1 MPARAAFPPSP
12 EAPPAA
18 MSAVLHAAPAPSGR
32 SSPVQRTYEPVP
44 GLRERV
50 MSALMRTSLRL
61 MFKPVIKPP
70 MPVGLQ
76 RAVLHTLSVSMPP
89 GGGVRVEHIRIG
101 NMAAERITPK
111 ATPKPKHA
119 MLYLHGGAFC
129 AGSPRSHRS
138 ITTRLSRMADCE
150 VLAIH
155 YRRVPEHPFP
165 AQIED
170 SVAGYKALLERGYR
184 PEHIAVGGDS
194 AGGTL
199 TLLVF
204 KALELAGLPT
214 PKCLVMMSPAFD
226 AKLNSD
232 SVKKYKKLDPMIN
245 IEWGMQG
252 FAWYRPQH
260 DHPLAFPKRQDLST
274 LPPTLVQVGEIEVLH
289 DDSVWLLHAAKRFD
303 RPVELEVYKGRWH
316 VFQIHAGLMPSAT
329 QALARQAAFMKL
341 HWGA

>member
-12 EAPPAA
+12 EAPHAA

-89 GGGVRVEHIRIG
+89 GGGVKVEHIRIG

>member
-1 MPARAAFPPSP
+1 
-12 EAPPAA
+12 
-18 MSAVLHAAPAPSGR
+18 MSAVMQNAPSAT
-32 SSPVQRTYEPVP
+32 SSPIQRSYPPVP
-44 GLRERV
+44 GLRERIV
-50 MSALMRTSLRL
+50 SAMMRASLRFL
-61 MFKPVIKPP
+61 FKPVIKPP

-76 RAVLHTLSVSMPP
+76 RAVLHTLSVLMPP
-89 GGGVRVEHIRIG
+89 GGGVKVEHVEVG
-101 NMAAERITPK
+101 QMSAERITPK
-111 ATPKPKHA
+111 ATPRPKHA
-119 MLYLHGGAFC
+119 LLYLHGGAFC

-138 ITTRLSRMADCE
+138 ITTRLSRLADCE

-170 SVAGYKALLERGYR
+170 SVAGFKDLLHRGYK
-184 PEHIAVGGDS
+184 PEHIAVAGDS

-204 KALELAGLPT
+204 KALELEGLPT

-226 AKLNSD
+226 ARLNSD
-232 SVKKYKKLDPMIN
+232 SVKKYRKLDPMIN

-252 FAWYRPQH
+252 FAWYRPRH
-260 DHPLAFPKRQDLST
+260 DHPLALPKRQDLST

-289 DDSVWLLHAAKRFD
+289 DDSVWLLHAAKRFE
-303 RPVELEVYKGRWH
+303 RHVELEVYKDRWH

-329 QALARQAAFMKL
+329 RALERQAAFMRQ

>member
-1 MPARAAFPPSP
+1 M
-12 EAPPAA
+12 
-18 MSAVLHAAPAPSGR
+18 
-32 SSPVQRTYEPVP
+32 T
-44 GLRERV
+44 
-50 MSALMRTSLRL
+50 
-61 MFKPVIKPP
+61 
-70 MPVGLQ
+70 
-76 RAVLHTLSVSMPP
+76 
-89 GGGVRVEHIRIG
+89 
-101 NMAAERITPK
+101 AERITPK
-111 ATPKPKHA
+111 ATPQPKHA
-119 MLYLHGGAFC
+119 LLYLHGGAFC

-138 ITTRLSRMADCE
+138 ITTRLSRLANCE

-170 SVAGYKALLERGYR
+170 SVEGFKELLKRGYK
-184 PEHIAVGGDS
+184 PENIAVAGDS

-204 KALELAGLPT
+204 KALELEGLPT

-252 FAWYRPQH
+252 FAWYRPRH
-260 DHPLAFPKRQDLST
+260 DHTLAFPKRQDLST

-303 RPVELEVYKGRWH
+303 RHVELEVYKDRWH

-329 QALARQAAFMKL
+329 KALERQAAFMKQ

>member
-1 MPARAAFPPSP
+1 
-12 EAPPAA
+12 
-18 MSAVLHAAPAPSGR
+18 MSAVMNNAPT
-32 SSPVQRTYEPVP
+32 SSPSNAPIQRTYEPVP
-44 GLRERV
+44 GLQESIV
-50 MSALMRTSLRL
+50 STLMRASLRFL
-61 MFKPVIKPP
+61 FKPVIKPP

-76 RAVLHTLSVSMPP
+76 RAVLHMLSVSMPP
-89 GGGVRVEHIRIG
+89 GGGVKVEHVKVG
-101 NMAAERITPK
+101 NMTAERITPK

-119 MLYLHGGAFC
+119 LLYLHGGAFC

-138 ITTRLSRMADCE
+138 ITTRLSRLANCE

-170 SVAGYKALLERGYR
+170 SVEGFKDLLKRGYK
-184 PEHIAVGGDS
+184 PENIAVAGDS

-204 KALELAGLPT
+204 KALELEGLPT

-252 FAWYRPQH
+252 FAWYRPRH
-260 DHPLAFPKRQDLST
+260 DHTLAFPKRQDLST

-289 DDSVWLLHAAKRFD
+289 DDSVWLLHASKRFD
-303 RPVELEVYKGRWH
+303 RHVELEVYKDRWH

-329 QALARQAAFMKL
+329 KALERQAAFMKQ
-341 HWGA
+341 HWGV

>member
-89 GGGVRVEHIRIG
+89 GGGVKVEHIRIG

>member
-1 MPARAAFPPSP
+1 
-12 EAPPAA
+12 
-18 MSAVLHAAPAPSGR
+18 MSAVMNNAPT
-32 SSPVQRTYEPVP
+32 SSPSTAPIQRTYEPVP
-44 GLRERV
+44 GLQESI
-50 MSALMRTSLRL
+50 MSTMMRASLRFL
-61 MFKPVIKPP
+61 FKPVIKPP

-89 GGGVRVEHIRIG
+89 GGGVKVEHVKVG
-101 NMAAERITPK
+101 NMTAERITPK
-111 ATPKPKHA
+111 ANPSPKHA
-119 MLYLHGGAFC
+119 LLYLHGGAFC

-170 SVAGYKALLERGYR
+170 SVEGFKDLLKRGYK
-184 PEHIAVGGDS
+184 PENIAVGGDS

-204 KALELAGLPT
+204 KALELEGLPT

-232 SVKKYKKLDPMIN
+232 SVKKYKQLDPMIN

-252 FAWYRPQH
+252 FAWYRPRH
-260 DHPLAFPKRQDLST
+260 DHPLGLPKRQDLST

-289 DDSVWLLHAAKRFD
+289 DDSVWFLHAAKRFD
-303 RPVELEVYKGRWH
+303 RHVELEVYQGRWH

-329 QALARQAAFMKL
+329 KALERQAAFMKQQ
-341 HWGA
+341 WGS

>member
-1 MPARAAFPPSP
+1 
-12 EAPPAA
+12 

-89 GGGVRVEHIRIG
+89 GGGVKVEHVRIG

>member
-1 MPARAAFPPSP
+1 
-12 EAPPAA
+12 
-18 MSAVLHAAPAPSGR
+18 MSAVMKDAAAQAPI
-32 SSPVQRTYEPVP
+32 QRVYEPVP
-44 GLRERV
+44 GAQESIV
-50 MSALMRTSLRL
+50 SALMRTSLRWF
-61 MFKPVIKPP
+61 FKPIIKPP

-76 RAVLHTLSVSMPP
+76 RAVLHTLSVLMPP
-89 GGGVRVEHIRIG
+89 GGGVKVEHVKLG
-101 NMAAERITPK
+101 AMTAERITPK
-111 ATPKPKHA
+111 DTPKPTHA

-138 ITTRLSRMADCE
+138 ITSRLSRLANCE

-170 SVAGYKALLERGYR
+170 SVEGFKDLLKRGYK
-184 PEHIAVGGDS
+184 PENIAVGGDS

-199 TLLVF
+199 TLLLF
-204 KALELAGLPT
+204 KALELEGLPT
-214 PKCLVMMSPAFD
+214 PQCLVMMSPAFD

-232 SVKKYKKLDPMIN
+232 SVKRYKKLDPMIN
-245 IEWGMQG
+245 IEWGMQA
-252 FAWYRPQH
+252 FAWYRPRH

-289 DDSVWLLHAAKRFD
+289 DDSVWLLHAAKRFE
-303 RPVELEVYKGRWH
+303 RPVELEVCLKRWH

-329 QALARQAAFMKL
+329 LALQRQAEFMKKQ
-341 HWGA
+341 WAKA

>member
-1 MPARAAFPPSP
+1 
-12 EAPPAA
+12 
-18 MSAVLHAAPAPSGR
+18 
-32 SSPVQRTYEPVP
+32 
-44 GLRERV
+44 
-50 MSALMRTSLRL
+50 
-61 MFKPVIKPP
+61 
-70 MPVGLQ
+70 
-76 RAVLHTLSVSMPP
+76 
-89 GGGVRVEHIRIG
+89 
-101 NMAAERITPK
+101 
-111 ATPKPKHA
+111 

>member
-1 MPARAAFPPSP
+1 
-12 EAPPAA
+12 
-18 MSAVLHAAPAPSGR
+18 MSAVMNPTPATSASASAPIQR
-32 SSPVQRTYEPVP
+32 SYPPVP
-44 GLRERV
+44 GVLEGIT
-50 MSALMRTSLRL
+50 SALMRASLRFL
-61 MFKPVIKPP
+61 FKPVIKPP

-89 GGGVRVEHIRIG
+89 GGGVKVEHVKVG
-101 NMAAERITPK
+101 HMTAERITPK
-111 ATPKPKHA
+111 ATPQPKHA
-119 MLYLHGGAFC
+119 LLYLHGGAFC

-138 ITTRLSRMADCE
+138 ITTRLSRLANCE

-170 SVAGYKALLERGYR
+170 SVEGFKDLLKRGYK
-184 PEHIAVGGDS
+184 PENIAVAGDS

-204 KALELAGLPT
+204 KALELEGLPT

-252 FAWYRPQH
+252 FAWYRPRH
-260 DHPLAFPKRQDLST
+260 DHPLGLPKRQDLST

-289 DDSVWLLHAAKRFD
+289 DDSVWFLHAAKRFD
-303 RPVELEVYKGRWH
+303 RHVELEVYQDRWH
-316 VFQIHAGLMPSAT
+316 VFQIHAGIMPSAT
-329 QALARQAAFMKL
+329 KALERQAAFMKQQ
-341 HWGA
+341 WGS

>member
-1 MPARAAFPPSP
+1 
-12 EAPPAA
+12 

-89 GGGVRVEHIRIG
+89 GGGVKVEHIRIG

>member
-1 MPARAAFPPSP
+1 
-12 EAPPAA
+12 
-18 MSAVLHAAPAPSGR
+18 MSAVMNNAPT
-32 SSPVQRTYEPVP
+32 SSPSSAPIQRTYEPVP
-44 GLRERV
+44 GARERIV
-50 MSALMRTSLRL
+50 SALMRASLRFL
-61 MFKPVIKPP
+61 FKPVIKPP

-89 GGGVRVEHIRIG
+89 GGGVKVEHVKVG

-111 ATPKPKHA
+111 ATPRPKHA
-119 MLYLHGGAFC
+119 LLYLHGGAFC

-138 ITTRLSRMADCE
+138 ITTRLSRLANCE

-170 SVAGYKALLERGYR
+170 SVAGFKELLKRGYA
-184 PEHIAVGGDS
+184 PENIAVAGDS

-204 KALELAGLPT
+204 KALELEGLPT

-252 FAWYRPQH
+252 FAWYRPRH

-303 RPVELEVYKGRWH
+303 RHVELEVYKDRWH

-329 QALARQAAFMKL
+329 RALERQAAFMKQ
-341 HWGA
+341 HWGS

>member
-1 MPARAAFPPSP
+1 
-12 EAPPAA
+12 
-18 MSAVLHAAPAPSGR
+18 MSAVMNNEST
-32 SSPVQRTYEPVP
+32 SSPSTAPIQRTYEPVP
-44 GLRERV
+44 GLRESIV
-50 MSALMRTSLRL
+50 STLMRASLRFL
-61 MFKPVIKPP
+61 FKPVIKPP

-89 GGGVRVEHIRIG
+89 GGGVKVEHVKVG
-101 NMAAERITPK
+101 NMTAERITPK
-111 ATPKPKHA
+111 ATPQQKHA

-138 ITTRLSRMADCE
+138 ITTRLSRLANYEM
-150 VLAIH
+150 LAIH

-170 SVAGYKALLERGYR
+170 SVEGFKDLLKRGYK
-184 PEHIAVGGDS
+184 PENIAVGGDS

-204 KALELAGLPT
+204 KALELEGLPT

-252 FAWYRPQH
+252 FAWYRPRH
-260 DHPLAFPKRQDLST
+260 DHTLAFPKRQDLST

-303 RPVELEVYKGRWH
+303 RHVELEVYKGRWH

-329 QALARQAAFMKL
+329 KALERQAAFMKQ

>member
-12 EAPPAA
+12 EALPAA

-89 GGGVRVEHIRIG
+89 GGGVKVEHVRIG

>member
-1 MPARAAFPPSP
+1 
-12 EAPPAA
+12 
-18 MSAVLHAAPAPSGR
+18 MSAVMNPTPATSASASAPIQR
-32 SSPVQRTYEPVP
+32 SYPPVP
-44 GLRERV
+44 GVLEGIT
-50 MSALMRTSLRL
+50 SALMRASLRFL
-61 MFKPVIKPP
+61 FKPVIKPP

-89 GGGVRVEHIRIG
+89 GGGVKVEHVKVG
-101 NMAAERITPK
+101 HMTAERITPK
-111 ATPKPKHA
+111 ATPQPKHA
-119 MLYLHGGAFC
+119 LLYLHGGAFC

-138 ITTRLSRMADCE
+138 ITTRLSRLANCE

-170 SVAGYKALLERGYR
+170 SVEGFKDLLKRGYK
-184 PEHIAVGGDS
+184 PENIAVAGDS

-204 KALELAGLPT
+204 KALELEGLPT

-252 FAWYRPQH
+252 FAWYRPRH
-260 DHPLAFPKRQDLST
+260 DHPLGLPKRQDLST

-289 DDSVWLLHAAKRFD
+289 DDSVWFLHAAKRFD
-303 RPVELEVYKGRWH
+303 RHVELEVYQGRWH
-316 VFQIHAGLMPSAT
+316 VFQIHAGIMPSAT
-329 QALARQAAFMKL
+329 KALERQAAFMKQQ
-341 HWGA
+341 WGS

>member
-1 MPARAAFPPSP
+1 
-12 EAPPAA
+12 
-18 MSAVLHAAPAPSGR
+18 MSAVMNESTAPAARPSA
-32 SSPVQRTYEPVP
+32 PIQRVYEPLP
-44 GLRERV
+44 GAREAIT
-50 MSALMRTSLRL
+50 SALMRSSLRFL
-61 MFKPVIKPP
+61 FKPVIKPP

-76 RAVLHTLSVSMPP
+76 RAVLHMLSVSMPP
-89 GGGVRVEHIRIG
+89 GGGVKVEKVMIG
-101 NMAAERITPK
+101 NLAAERITPK
-111 ATPKPKHA
+111 ATPQPKHA

-138 ITTRLSRMADCE
+138 ITTRLSRMANCE
-150 VLAIH
+150 VLAVH

-170 SVAGYKALLERGYR
+170 SLAGYKELLKRGYK

-199 TLLVF
+199 TLLLF
-204 KALELAGLPT
+204 KALELEGLPT

-252 FAWYRPQH
+252 FAWYRPRH

-303 RPVELEVYKGRWH
+303 RHVELEIYKGRWH
-316 VFQIHAGLMPSAT
+316 VFQIHAGIMPSAT
-329 QALARQAAFMKL
+329 KALERQAAFMKL
-341 HWGA
+341 QWAS

>member
-1 MPARAAFPPSP
+1 
-12 EAPPAA
+12 
-18 MSAVLHAAPAPSGR
+18 MSAVMNNTSA
-32 SSPVQRTYEPVP
+32 SSPATSPIQRTYEPVP
-44 GLRERV
+44 GLRESIV
-50 MSALMRTSLRL
+50 SSLMRASLRYL
-61 MFKPVIKPP
+61 FKPVIKPP

-89 GGGVRVEHIRIG
+89 GGGVKVEHVKVG
-101 NMAAERITPK
+101 NMTAERITPK
-111 ATPKPKHA
+111 ATPQPKHA

-138 ITTRLSRMADCE
+138 ITTRLSRLANCE

-170 SVAGYKALLERGYR
+170 SVEGFKDLLKRGYK
-184 PEHIAVGGDS
+184 PENISVGGDS

-204 KALELAGLPT
+204 KALELEGLPT

-252 FAWYRPQH
+252 FAWYRPRH
-260 DHPLAFPKRQDLST
+260 DHTLAFPKRQDLST

-289 DDSVWLLHAAKRFD
+289 DDSVWLLHASKRFD
-303 RPVELEVYKGRWH
+303 RHVELEVYKDRWH

-329 QALARQAAFMKL
+329 KALERQAAFMKQ
-341 HWGA
+341 HWGS

>member
-1 MPARAAFPPSP
+1 
-12 EAPPAA
+12 
-18 MSAVLHAAPAPSGR
+18 MSAVMKTPHPSSRPDG
-32 SSPVQRTYEPVP
+32 PIQRTYAPVP
-44 GLRERV
+44 GARERIV
-50 MSALMRTSLRL
+50 AAMMRTSLRTF
-61 MFKPVIKPP
+61 FKPVIKPP

-76 RAVLHTLSVSMPP
+76 RAVLHTLSVLMPP
-89 GGGVRVEHIRIG
+89 GGGVRVEHVKLG
-101 NMAAERITPK
+101 AMAAERITPK
-111 ATPKPKHA
+111 ANPKPRHA
-119 MLYLHGGAFC
+119 LLYLHGGAFC

-138 ITTRLSRMADCE
+138 ITSRLSRMADCE

-155 YRRVPEHPFP
+155 YRRVPEYPFP

-170 SVAGYKALLERGYR
+170 AVTGFKDLLQRGYR
-184 PEHIAVGGDS
+184 PEHIAVAGDS

-204 KALELAGLPT
+204 KALEREGLPT

-226 AKLNSD
+226 ARLNSD

-303 RPVELEVYKGRWH
+303 RQVELEVYQDRWH
-316 VFQIHAGLMPSAT
+316 VFQIHAGMMPSAT
-329 QALARQAAFMKL
+329 QALARQAAFLKQ

>member
-1 MPARAAFPPSP
+1 
-12 EAPPAA
+12 

-50 MSALMRTSLRL
+50 MSALMRTSRRL

-89 GGGVRVEHIRIG
+89 GGGVKVEHIRIG